1 MEFILKCVK
10 KKEEDGDYIKICGE
24 EGVLWVYLCDVYEEG
39 IVVFKEKKM
48 KYYVICVKKEKVVV
62 YRQIGY

>member
-24 EGVLWVYLCDVYEEG
+24 EGVLWVYLCD
-39 IVVFKEKKM
+39 FMKK
-48 KYYVICVKKEKVVV
+48 VL
-62 YRQIGY
+62 

>member
-1 MEFILKCVK
+1 MSLFM
-10 KKEEDGDYIKICGE
+10 
-24 EGVLWVYLCDVYEEG
+24 WFYEEG

>member
-1 MEFILKCVK
+1 MEIILRYVVKKEYYEFI
-10 KKEEDGDYIKICGE
+10 
-24 EGVLWVYLCDVYEEG
+24 YEEG